1 MYCVPFQD
9 QIFME
14 NVGAVKQL
22 CKLTNSLEERIE
34 ELEIWNKNLVRL
46 KHLRSSWKSSVSSSE
61 ASSLRSGQTR

>member
-1 MYCVPFQD
+1 
-9 QIFME
+9 ME

>member
-22 CKLTNSLEERIE
+22 CKLTNSLEERIK